1 MKTKKTPSNDEKFN
15 QKFYKSFWDE
25 LKTLLMESI
34 NHAFYTKI
42 LSISQRQ
49 AVIKLN
55 EKKDKRYIKTGAHFH
70 C

>member
-1 MKTKKTPSNDEKFN
+1 MKTTKTPSNDEKFN

-34 NHAFYTKI
+34 NHAFHTKI

-49 AVIKLN
+49 AVIKLH
-55 EKKDKRYIKTGAHFH
+55 EKINDILKTGAHFH